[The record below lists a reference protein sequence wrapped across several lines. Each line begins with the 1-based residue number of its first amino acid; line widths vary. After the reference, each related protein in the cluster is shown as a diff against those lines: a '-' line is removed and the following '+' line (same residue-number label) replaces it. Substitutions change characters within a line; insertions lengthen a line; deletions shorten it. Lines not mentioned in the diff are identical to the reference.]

1 MKIKGNIEFEVELST
16 KEACELAGTMTPEES
31 KALREKLMTDS
42 DFKAKVVSSSFDY
55 MFTGFSKMTENIM
68 SLANK
73 K

>member
-1 MKIKGNIEFEVELST
+1 MKIKGKFEVELST

-31 KALREKLMTDS
+31 KELREKMLTDS
-42 DFKAKVVSSSFDY
+42 DFKAKVVSSSFDS
-55 MFTGFSKMTENIM
+55 MFNGFSKMTENLM